1 MKTNETMMNLI
12 LLVFFIGIIYF
23 MMIRPQRKRDK
34 EAKEMRDGL
43 TRGDEIITIGGFI
56 GKVVAINSDTVVINL
71 NAGKGSTNVEL
82 LKTAIGSVKTP
93 NTAARQE
100 KKEAAEETKE
110 RDVKTSTTKKVTP
123 KKLTPKKDESENKD
137 AE

>member
-1 MKTNETMMNLI
+1 MKTNVTMMNLI

-93 NTAARQE
+93 NTAARQV
-100 KKEAAEETKE
+100 KQEAA
-110 RDVKTSTTKKVTP
+110 
-123 KKLTPKKDESENKD
+123 
-137 AE
+137 

>member
-1 MKTNETMMNLI
+1 
-12 LLVFFIGIIYF
+12 
-23 MMIRPQRKRDK
+23 
-34 EAKEMRDGL
+34 MRDGL

-56 GKVVAINSDTVVINL
+56 GKVVSINSDTVVINL

-100 KKEAAEETKE
+100 KKEAAEATKE
-110 RDVKTSTTKKVTP
+110 QEVKTSTTKKVTP
-123 KKLTPKKDESENKD
+123 KKLTPKKEESENKD

>member
-1 MKTNETMMNLI
+1 MKMNAGMMNML
-12 LLVFFIGIIYF
+12 LLVFFIFIIYF

-43 TRGDEIITIGGFI
+43 TRGDEVITIGGFI
-56 GKVVAINSDTVVINL
+56 GKVVSINADTVVINV
-71 NAGKGSTNVEL
+71 NAGKGTTNVEI

-100 KKEAAEETKE
+100 KKEAIEEKE
-110 RDVKTSTTKKVTP
+110 KEKEVKTSSTKKVTP
-123 KKLTPKKDESENKD
+123 KKLSPKKEESVED

>member
-1 MKTNETMMNLI
+1 MKTNATMMNLI

-71 NAGKGSTNVEL
+71 NAGKGSTNVE
-82 LKTAIGSVKTP
+82 
-93 NTAARQE
+93 
-100 KKEAAEETKE
+100 

>member
-1 MKTNETMMNLI
+1 M
-12 LLVFFIGIIYF
+12 
-23 MMIRPQRKRDK
+23 
-34 EAKEMRDGL
+34 
-43 TRGDEIITIGGFI
+43 
-56 GKVVAINSDTVVINL
+56 VAINSDTVVINL

-110 RDVKTSTTKKVTP
+110 RDVKTSTAKKVTP

>member
-1 MKTNETMMNLI
+1 MKMNAGMMNML
-12 LLVFFIGIIYF
+12 LLVFFIFIIYF

-43 TRGDEIITIGGFI
+43 TKGDEVITIGGFI
-56 GKVVAINSDTVVINL
+56 GKVVSINAETVVINV
-71 NAGKGSTNVEL
+71 NAGKGTTNVEI

-100 KKEAAEETKE
+100 KKEVAEEKE
-110 RDVKTSTTKKVTP
+110 KEVKTSTTKKVTP
-123 KKLTPKKDESENKD
+123 KKLTPKKEED

>member
-1 MKTNETMMNLI
+1 MKTNAGMMNI
-12 LLVFFIGIIYF
+12 LLMVFFIFIIYF

-43 TRGDEIITIGGFI
+43 AKGDEVVTIGGFI
-56 GKVVAINSDTVVINL
+56 GKIVSIGAETVVLNV
-71 NAGKGSTNVEL
+71 NAGKGTTNVEI
-82 LKTAIGSVKTP
+82 LKTAIGTVKTP

-100 KKEAAEETKE
+100 KKEAVEEKE
-110 RDVKTSTTKKVTP
+110 KEKEVKTSSTKKVTP
-123 KKLTPKKDESENKD
+123 KKLSPKKEEGTD